1 MRCPRVQIAF
11 VSCFLLFTLGVGGGV
26 ASEAPRRGISLDGVW
41 ELATDPDNAGKKERW
56 FDGGPSKTTVSA
68 NVPSA
73 LEETFPGY
81 DGVVWYW
88 KAFRPDEPPRQNQRV
103 LLHFGAADYFAEV
116 WLNGEYLGQHE
127 GGETPFALD
136 ATAVITPEAE
146 NRLVVRVINP
156 NHEDIDGF
164 RLEHV
169 PHGIR
174 VVDFKPGTG
183 RYHNYGGLWQS
194 VELEY
199 VPEVQ
204 VLDVF
209 AEPRLVDKEVVAHVT
224 LLNETK
230 EALHGTVAIDVQT
243 VVDDNRIASHRE
255 VIEMPPGRSSLDVP
269 IEVAGATPWSPDD
282 PFLYRMTVSLSA
294 GKRTD
299 SLSERFG
306 FREFTFCDGYFRL
319 NGKRLVLKSAH
330 TVGHYPLGLC
340 RPPDREM
347 LRRELRMMKEMGFN
361 CIRSLGR
368 LMFPEQLDDCDEL
381 GLLVYEETAA
391 SWLWHDSPKM
401 AERFDSH
408 IRECILRDRNHP
420 CVVIWGLLNEM
431 GDTPIFR
438 HAVDMLPLVR
448 EHDPTRLVVLN
459 SGRWDN
465 QQATIGDLCLPYTD
479 RWIGGLADV
488 HAYPTAPFDPGVL
501 GAYRTQPP
509 WPADVPIP
517 GGYRPAGSADDQV
530 FASEFGTGSAI
541 DPIRA
546 CELFEQHNARPDLED
561 YRFYRDMAERFEADW
576 RRFGLEGTFPSPSD
590 LLRASESRQAD
601 SRRVALNALRANP
614 KLCSISLTGQT
625 DSCMAGEGVTTIWRE
640 HKQDMPEALRA
651 AFAPLTWSIFTGST
665 SLYSGQTLDV
675 EALLINED
683 VLAPGNYP
691 ARLEIVG
698 SSGVVWS
705 MNREVKVGVG
715 PVMVHPAFEETVKI
729 EGPPGPYEVVARLE
743 GEVRAEARSPFY
755 LSDPAALPEVDVPV
769 TVADYGSRVSDWLQ
783 GRGIKVSRHNPA
795 ATPAH
800 REVIL
805 IGTARIYP
813 VSVDA
818 YQELMERV
826 DRGSVAVFLM
836 PKAFA
841 ADDKGPL
848 ALLPL
853 PRKGHLTGGR
863 PCWWSIDH
871 FIKAHAVFEGMP
883 SSRLMGNSYYR
894 LVWPNVSLIGASEG
908 ETVAGAFGIGCI
920 GEGGYW
926 SGVDLAVHPFGKG
939 KIIFNTLLIEEHV
952 GSDPAADR
960 LLLNLINLAA
970 ESIDEPLA
978 ERSPDWE
985 ERWRTLLPVIYP
997 DKEGVE

>member
-1 MRCPRVQIAF
+1 MRCPRVQIALGF
-11 VSCFLLFTLGVGGGV
+11 SFLLFTLGARGGA
-26 ASEAPRRGISLDGVW
+26 ASEAPRHCMSLDGAW
-41 ELATDPDNAGKKERW
+41 ELGTDADNVGKKECW
-56 FDGGPSKTTVSA
+56 FDGGPSKAAVSA
-68 NVPSA
+68 TVPGA

-88 KAFRPDEPPRQNQRV
+88 KAFRLDEPPQGDQRV
-103 LLHFGAADYFAEV
+103 LLRFGAADYFAEV
-116 WLNGEYLGQHE
+116 WLNGQHVGQHE

-136 ATAVITPEAE
+136 ATAAIRPEAE
-146 NRLVVRVINP
+146 NLLVVRVINP

-194 VELEY
+194 VEVQY
-199 VPEVQ
+199 VPEVR
-204 VLDVF
+204 VFDVF
-209 AEPRLVDKEVVAHVT
+209 AEPKLTEDEVVAHVT

-230 EALHGTVAIDVQT
+230 QTLQGTVEIDVHT
-243 VVDDNRIASHRE
+243 VVGNERAASHRQVVE
-255 VIEMPPGRSSLDVP
+255 IAPGQSCLEVP
-269 IEVAGATPWSPDD
+269 IKVADAEPWSPDD
-282 PFLYRMTVSLSA
+282 PFLYRMSAALSVA
-294 GKRTD
+294 DDLAD
-299 SLSERFG
+299 SVAVRFG
-306 FREFTFCDGYFRL
+306 FREFTFRDGYFRL

-368 LMFPEQLDDCDEL
+368 LMFPEQLDYCDEL
-381 GLLVYEETAA
+381 GLLVYEETPA

-401 AERFDSH
+401 AERFDAH
-408 IRECILRDRNHP
+408 VREGILRDRNHP

-438 HAVDMLPLVR
+438 HAVSMLPLVR

-465 QQATIGDLCLPYTD
+465 QQATIGNLCPPYTD
-479 RWIGGLADV
+479 QWVGGIADV
-488 HAYPTAPFDPGVL
+488 HAYPTAPFEAVVL
-501 GAYRTQPP
+501 DAYRTQPP
-509 WPADVPIP
+509 WPADVPVP
-517 GGYRPAGSADDQV
+517 GGYKLPAFADDQV

-546 CELFEQHNARPDLED
+546 CDLFEQYSARPDLED
-561 YRFYRDMAERFEADW
+561 YRYYREMADRFEADW
-576 RRFGLEGTFPSPSD
+576 RQFGLETVFPAPSN

-614 KLCSISLTGQT
+614 KLCGISLTGQT
-625 DSCMAGEGVTTIWRE
+625 DSCMAGEGVTTVWRE
-640 HKQDMPEALRA
+640 HKQDMPETLRA
-651 AFAPLTWSIFTGST
+651 AFAPLTWSIFTSST

-683 VLAPGNYP
+683 VLAPGNYS

-698 SSGVVWS
+698 PSGVVWS
-705 MNREVKVGVG
+705 TDKDVTIGAG
-715 PVMVHPAFEETVKI
+715 PVMVHPAFQQTVKI
-729 EGPPGPYEVVARLE
+729 EGPPGPYAVVARLE
-743 GEVRAEARSPFY
+743 GESRAEARSPFY
-755 LSDPAALPEVDVPV
+755 LSDPAALAEVRVPV
-769 TVADYGSRVSDWLQ
+769 TVADYGSRLSDWLQ
-783 GRGIKVSRHNPA
+783 TRGIEVIRHDPA

-805 IGTARIYP
+805 IATAGIYP
-813 VSVDA
+813 RSVEA

-841 ADDKGPL
+841 AGDKGPL

-853 PRKGHLTGGR
+853 TRKGHLTGGR

-871 FIKAHAVFEGMP
+871 FIKDHPVLEGMP
-883 SSRLMGNSYYR
+883 SNRLMGNSYYR

-926 SGVDLAVHPFGKG
+926 SGVDLAIHPFGKG
-939 KIIFNTLLIEEHV
+939 KIIFNTLLIEENL

-970 ESIDEPLA
+970 KSVNEPLA
-978 ERSPDWE
+978 KRSPDWE
-985 ERWRTLLPVIYP
+985 ERWRALLPEVYGHR
-997 DKEGVE
+997 E

>member
-1 MRCPRVQIAF
+1 MKPRARLVRVLAL
-11 VSCFLLFTLGVGGGV
+11 FLFIMGVRNGF
-26 ASEAPRRGISLDGVW
+26 ASETPRHCLSLDGAW
-41 ELATDPDNAGKKERW
+41 ELATDPDNVGNSECW
-56 FDGGPSKTTVSA
+56 FADGPVKTAALTTV
-68 NVPSA
+68 PGA

-88 KAFRPDEPPRQNQRV
+88 KAFWVDEPPKQNQRV
-103 LLHFGAADYFAEV
+103 LLRFGAADYYAEV
-116 WLNGEYLGQHE
+116 WLNGERLGQHE
-127 GGETPFALD
+127 GGEAPFALD
-136 ATAVITPEAE
+136 ATAAIRPEAE

-164 RLEHV
+164 RIEHV

-194 VELEY
+194 VEVQY
-199 VPEVQ
+199 VPEVR
-204 VLDVF
+204 VIDIF
-209 AEPRLVDKEVVAHVT
+209 AEPKLTDGKVVAHVT

-230 EALHGTVAIDVQT
+230 KTLQGTVEINVRPA
-243 VVDDNRIASHRE
+243 DDDAGSVSHRQE
-255 VIEMPPGRSSLDVP
+255 VEMPPGQSCLDVP
-269 IEVAGATPWSPDD
+269 IVVADAKPWSPDD
-282 PFLYRMTVSLSA
+282 PFLYRMSAALSVGGDLA
-294 GKRTD
+294 D
-299 SLSERFG
+299 SLDVRFG
-306 FREFTFCDGYFRL
+306 FREFTFRDGYFRL

-347 LRRELRMMKEMGFN
+347 LWRELRMMKEMGFN

-368 LMFPEQLDDCDEL
+368 AMFPEQLDYCDKL
-381 GLLVYEETAA
+381 GLLVYEETPA

-401 AERFDSH
+401 AERFDTH
-408 IRECILRDRNHP
+408 VREGILRDRNHP
-420 CVVIWGLLNEM
+420 SVVIWGLLNEM
-431 GDTPIFR
+431 GDTPVFR
-438 HAVDMLPLVR
+438 HAVGMLPLVR

-465 QQATIGDLCLPYTD
+465 QQATIGNLCLPYTD
-479 RWIGGLADV
+479 QWIGGIADV
-488 HAYPTAPFDPGVL
+488 HAYPTAPFEPDL
-501 GAYRTQPP
+501 LDAYRTQPP
-509 WPADVPIP
+509 WPASVAVP
-517 GGYRPAGSADDQV
+517 GGYKLPAFADDQI

-546 CELFEQHNARPDLED
+546 CELFEQHNARRDLED
-561 YRFYRDMAERFEADW
+561 YRYYRDMADRFEADW
-576 RRFGLEGTFPSPSD
+576 RRFGLEAAFPAPSD

-601 SRRVALNALRANP
+601 SRRIALNALRANP
-614 KLCSISLTGQT
+614 KLCGISLTGQT

-640 HKQDMPEALRA
+640 HKQDMPETLRA
-651 AFAPLTWSIFTGST
+651 AFAPVTWSIFTSSS
-665 SLYSGQTLDV
+665 SLYRGQTLDV

-683 VLAPGNYP
+683 ELSPGSYP
-691 ARLEIVG
+691 ARLEVIG
-698 SSGVVWS
+698 PSGVVWS
-705 MNREVKVGVG
+705 MDRSVHVGSG
-715 PVMVHPAFEETVKI
+715 PVMVHPAFEETVRI
-729 EGPPGPYEVVARLE
+729 EGPPGAYEVVARLD
-743 GEVRAEARSPFY
+743 GELLAEARSPFY
-755 LSDPAALPEVDVPV
+755 LSDPAALPEVKVPV
-769 TVADYGSRVSDWLQ
+769 TVADYGSRVTDWLQ
-783 GRGIKVSRHNPA
+783 GRGIEVSRHDPA

-805 IGTARIYP
+805 VATAGIYP
-813 VSVDA
+813 RSVEA

-841 ADDKGPL
+841 AGDKGPL

-871 FIKAHAVFEGMP
+871 FIKAHPAFDGMP
-883 SSRLMGNSYYR
+883 SKRLMGNSFYR

-908 ETVAGAFGIGCI
+908 ETAAGAFGIGCI

-926 SGVDLAVHPFGKG
+926 SGVDLAIHPFGKG
-939 KIIFNTLLIEEHV
+939 RIIFNTLLIEEHL

-970 ESIDEPLA
+970 ESVNGPLA
-978 ERSPDWE
+978 ERSHDWE
-985 ERWRTLLPVIYP
+985 ERWRALLPDVYGGQEEV
-997 DKEGVE
+997 K

>member
-1 MRCPRVQIAF
+1 MSPRVLL
-11 VSCFLLFTLGVGGGV
+11 VSVLGLFLFTLDVREGF
-26 ASEAPRRGISLDGVW
+26 ASDTPRHRATLDGAW
-41 ELATDPDNAGKKERW
+41 ELTTDPDNVGKNERW
-56 FDGGPSKTTVSA
+56 FADGPPKTAVPATV
-68 NVPSA
+68 PGA
-73 LEETFPGY
+73 LEEAFPGY
-81 DGVVWYW
+81 DGIVWYW
-88 KAFRPDEPPRQNQRV
+88 KTFHLDELPKRNQRV
-103 LLHFGAADYFAEV
+103 LLQFGAADYFAEV
-116 WLNGEYLGQHE
+116 WLNGQRLGQHE
-127 GGETPFALD
+127 GGETPFTFD
-136 ATAVITPEAE
+136 ATAVLEPEAE

-164 RLEHV
+164 QLTHV
-169 PHGIR
+169 PHGIK

-199 VPEVQ
+199 VPEVR

-209 AEPRLVDKEVVAHVT
+209 AEPKLTHGEVVAHVT

-230 EALHGTVAIDVQT
+230 QMQQGTVAIDIHPAEGNEGIAPHRQ
-243 VVDDNRIASHRE
+243 VVEI
-255 VIEMPPGRSSLDVP
+255 PPGQSCLDVP
-269 IEVAGATPWSPDD
+269 IEVDSPRPWSPNE
-282 PFLYRMTVSLSA
+282 PFLYRMSVSLSNA
-294 GKRTD
+294 DRLSD
-299 SLSERFG
+299 SLAARFG
-306 FREFTFCDGYFRL
+306 FREFTFRDGYFRL

-368 LMFPEQLDDCDEL
+368 LMFPEQLDYCDEL
-381 GLLVYEETAA
+381 GLLVYEETEA

-401 AERFDSH
+401 AERFDAH
-408 IRECILRDRNHP
+408 VREGILRDRNHP
-420 CVVIWGLLNEM
+420 SVVIWGLLNEM

-438 HAVDMLPLVR
+438 HAVGMLPLVR
-448 EHDPTRLVVLN
+448 EHDPTRMVVLN

-465 QQATIGDLCLPYTD
+465 QQATIGNLCLPYSD
-479 RWIGGLADV
+479 QWIGGIADV

-517 GGYRPAGSADDQV
+517 GGYKLPASRDDQV

-546 CELFEQHNARPDLED
+546 CRLFEQYEARPDLED
-561 YRFYRDMAERFEADW
+561 YRYYRDMAQRFEADW
-576 RRFGLEGTFPSPSD
+576 RRFGLESAFPTPSD

-601 SRRVALNALRANP
+601 SRRIALNALRANP
-614 KLCSISLTGQT
+614 KLCGISLTGQT

-640 HKQDMPEALRA
+640 VKQDMPETLRA
-651 AFAPLTWSIFTGST
+651 AFAPLTWSIFTSST

-683 VLAPGNYP
+683 ELSPGSYP

-698 SSGVVWS
+698 PSGVAWS
-705 MNREVKVGVG
+705 MEKDVTVG
-715 PVMVHPAFEETVKI
+715 PGPVIVHPAFQQSVKI
-729 EGPPGPYEVVARLE
+729 EGPPGPYTVVARLE
-743 GEVRAEARSPFY
+743 GELRAEAKSPFY
-755 LSDPAALPEVDVPV
+755 LSDPAALPEVHVPV
-769 TVADYGSRVSDWLQ
+769 TVADYGRSLSEWLQ
-783 GRGIKVSRHNPA
+783 ARGIQVSRHDPA

-805 IGTARIYP
+805 IATAGIYP

-841 ADDKGPL
+841 AGDKGPL

-853 PRKGHLTGGR
+853 PHKGHLTGGR

-871 FIKAHAVFEGMP
+871 FIKAHSAFDGMP
-883 SSRLMGNSYYR
+883 SNRLMGNSYYR
-894 LVWPNVSLIGASEG
+894 LVWPNLSLIGASEG

-926 SGVDLAVHPFGKG
+926 SGVDLAIHPFGHG
-939 KIIFNTLLIEEHV
+939 KIIFNTLLIEEHL

-970 ESIDEPLA
+970 GSVNEPLA
-978 ERSPDWE
+978 ERSADWP
-985 ERWRTLLPVIYP
+985 ERWRALLPDIYADME
-997 DKEGVE
+997 DK